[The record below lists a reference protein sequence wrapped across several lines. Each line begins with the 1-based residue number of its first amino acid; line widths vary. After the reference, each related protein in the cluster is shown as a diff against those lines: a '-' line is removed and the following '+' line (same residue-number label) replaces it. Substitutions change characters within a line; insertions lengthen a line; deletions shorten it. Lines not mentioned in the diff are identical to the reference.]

1 MNRNRLRFASRE
13 FARVRH
19 PYNSGTS
26 ATAIVAVPGPMH
38 GLVVQV
44 ATLHGEYCPTCD
56 VGALGPRQHF
66 ARCALTRGE
75 L

>member
-26 ATAIVAVPGPMH
+26 ATAVVAVPGPMH
-38 GLVVQV
+38 GLIVQV
-44 ATLHGEYCPTCD
+44 AMMGGSYCPTCPLPD
-56 VGALGPRQHF
+56 GEHMAH
-66 ARCALTRGE
+66 CALTRGE